1 PIPVISGFQSTLEN
15 IGKVANKGIE
25 LELGARIISTSDFNW
40 NISGN
45 LAHNKNEVLALGRSG
60 VPISGFGRG
69 TLLTITQIGKPIGS
83 YYLIPQ
89 EGVFMSEEELNNSA
103 LSGVQNVGDLKYKDV
118 NGDGTI
124 TNEDRTIVGQNKPDL
139 TWGVSQ
145 TIQFRNFDLSALLYG
160 EWGDD
165 YYLINASQGGAGRSS
180 VGNVLGYWR
189 NRWRSP
195 EDPGNGKVPRAATTE
210 NLTTP
215 STFWLFNANFWRL

>member
-1 PIPVISGFQSTLEN
+1 
-15 IGKVANKGIE
+15 
-25 LELGARIISTSDFNW
+25 
-40 NISGN
+40 
-45 LAHNKNEVLALGRSG
+45 
-60 VPISGFGRG
+60 
-69 TLLTITQIGKPIGS
+69 
-83 YYLIPQ
+83 
-89 EGVFMSEEELNNSA
+89 
-103 LSGVQNVGDLKYKDV
+103 V

-215 STFWLFNANFWRL
+215 STFWLFNANFWRLRNVTLGYAVPRKLLDIIGGLNSVRVYVSGENLFTKD